1 MLTAG
6 RVALLAYDPGG
17 ATQNIGAATGTIA
30 LSGIPGAISAAGAVA
45 IGAATGAITLSGVAG
60 AITPSGSSPIGA
72 AVGTIALTGVA
83 GAISSA
89 GSLTIGAATGTITL
103 TGIAGAITLVS
114 VVIGTVQYRFGRAR
128 KSYEFGKITKEPT

>member
-17 ATQNIGAATGTIA
+17 ATQNIGAATGTIT
-30 LSGIPGAISAAGAVA
+30 LTGIPGAISAAGAVS
-45 IGAATGAITLSGVAG
+45 IGAATGTITVA
-60 AITPSGSSPIGA
+60 
-72 AVGTIALTGVA
+72 GVA

-89 GSLTIGAATGTITL
+89 GSLSIGAATGTITLTGVSGAISGSGAVSIGAATGTTTL

>member
-6 RVALLAYDPGG
+6 RVALLAYDPGVS
-17 ATQNIGAATGTIA
+17 TQNIGAATGTIT
-30 LSGIPGAISAAGAVA
+30 LTGIPGAISAAGSVA
-45 IGAATGAITLSGVAG
+45 IGAATGTITLS
-60 AITPSGSSPIGA
+60 
-72 AVGTIALTGVA
+72 GVA

-89 GSLTIGAATGTITL
+89 GSLSIGAATGTIALTGVSGAISGSGAVSIGAATGTITL

>member
-17 ATQNIGAATGTIA
+17 AAQNIGAATGTIT
-30 LSGIPGAISAAGAVA
+30 LTGIPGAITAAGSVA
-45 IGAATGAITLSGVAG
+45 IGAATGTITLSGVAG
-60 AITPSGSSPIGA
+60 AISPSGSSPIGA
-72 AVGTIALTGVA
+72 SVGTITLTGVA

-89 GSLTIGAATGTITL
+89 GSLTIGGVVGTITL
-103 TGIAGAITLVS
+103 SGIAGAITLLS
-114 VVIGTVQYRFGRAR
+114 VVIGTVQYRFGRAC